1 MDVQPEFTQ
10 HVDLPRGKSY
20 ALLNTRYK
28 TGPVAHKAPGSTRFP
43 ASNDADEHPT
53 SKETLV
59 AAADALIARTA
70 PCCFHLSAS
79 GAVTGTIG
87 QLDDGQN
94 RQGGGLPPAQYCI
107 SGDSITDAN
116 GRGCILT
123 PPTTQFQ
130 CDEGAAPTPG
140 FSVGCDGTLSY
151 NGSPEFWECQTGD
164 HGEANIYTSEGGTN
178 CGKITLK
185 ADGCASGCPPPP
197 PPPPPVT
204 TCPTNLNGP
213 YEFPH
218 LIIPVDSSKPDTAPG
233 TSYFGTV
240 SSTVSSIFNF
250 DIPAADSGKKCS
262 LIFLFPTQ
270 DQLETSSFTISGDGG
285 LDFSRLSGV
294 ATGSTTFN
302 NQPGVATDYGVTT
315 VSPGNSYNIATFDC
329 PAGTA
334 VSFEIKASGDTS
346 LNYFQDYNPSPIGL
360 YITTC

>member
-1 MDVQPEFTQ
+1 M
-10 HVDLPRGKSY
+10 KSIT
-20 ALLNTRYK
+20 AIL
-28 TGPVAHKAPGSTRFP
+28 S
-43 ASNDADEHPT
+43 
-53 SKETLV
+53 LV
-59 AAADALIARTA
+59 AATDALIARTA

-107 SGDSITDAN
+107 SGNSITDAN

-130 CDEGAAPTPG
+130 CDQGAAPTPG
-140 FSVGCDGTLSY
+140 FSVGCDGALSY
-151 NGSPEFWECQTGD
+151 NGNPEFWECQTGD
-164 HGEANIYTSEGGTN
+164 NGEANIYTTEGGTN

-185 ADGCASGCPPPP
+185 ADGCASGCAPPPP

-204 TCPTNLNGP
+204 CPANLNGP

-233 TSYFGTV
+233 TSFFGTV

-270 DQLETSSFTISGDGG
+270 AELETSSFTISGNGG
-285 LDFSRLSGV
+285 LDFSKLSGV

-302 NQPGVATDYGVTT
+302 NAPGVATDYGVTT

-334 VSFEIKASGDTS
+334 VSFEIKASGDVS
-346 LNYFQDYNPSPIGL
+346 FNYFQDYNPSPIGL